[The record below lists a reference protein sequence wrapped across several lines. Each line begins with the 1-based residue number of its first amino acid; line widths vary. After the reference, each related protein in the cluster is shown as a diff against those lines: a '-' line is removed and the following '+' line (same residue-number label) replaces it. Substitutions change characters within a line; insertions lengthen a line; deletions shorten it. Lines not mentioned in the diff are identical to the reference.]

1 MEYSSSSQAFVVKAV
16 AAEILWDLNCCQSE
30 TKEGPFMTLI
40 QNNVD
45 LELNKCMDQNQN
57 QMDFEINKS
66 VHTSSSST
74 WRHKI
79 H

>member
-30 TKEGPFMTLI
+30 TKEGPFMTFI

-45 LELNKCMDQNQN
+45 LELNKCMDQN

>member
-30 TKEGPFMTLI
+30 TKEGPFMILI

-45 LELNKCMDQNQN
+45 LELNKCMDQN